1 MNENRSVNYLLF
13 KMFWWSTALMIPL
26 VIIDAPI
33 WVMTIISLVMF
44 SPIIFRAESLIW
56 LVQFLY
62 ALLLRP
68 GLYIWALV
76 VAINGPQ
83 DIIAIVFYI
92 IAGLQAISIAKN
104 FLGYL
109 LLLFSAISSN
119 E

>member
-1 MNENRSVNYLLF
+1 MNENRSLKYLIF
-13 KMFWWSTALMIPL
+13 KMLWWSTALAIPL
-26 VIIDAPI
+26 AIIDAPI
-33 WVMTIISLVMF
+33 WVITIVSLVMF
-44 SPIIFRAESLIW
+44 SPFAFREELLIW

-83 DIIAIVFYI
+83 DIIAIAFYI
-92 IAGLQAISIAKN
+92 IAGLQAISIVKN

-109 LLLFSAISSN
+109 LLLFSAFSK
-119 E
+119 